1 MSAHANHGY
10 CKGKDIQESLSIEE
24 KKPSIKTT
32 KQKNTKK
39 VQELTC
45 NSNHFKKCG

>member
-32 KQKNTKK
+32 RQKNTQEKK
-39 VQELTC
+39 P
-45 NSNHFKKCG
+45 KKKKYRN